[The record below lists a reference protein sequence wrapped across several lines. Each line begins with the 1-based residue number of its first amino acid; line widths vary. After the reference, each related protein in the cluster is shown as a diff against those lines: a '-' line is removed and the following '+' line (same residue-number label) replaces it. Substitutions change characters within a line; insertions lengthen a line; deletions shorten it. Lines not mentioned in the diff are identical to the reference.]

1 MSSMRTGIVR
11 VFRGFVRPGAE
22 EDFDAYLES
31 AVPQLLSSTGMQ
43 AIDIASTDDQSE
55 YLVLTVWR
63 DKESLQGFAGRDS
76 WQEPRLATEERRM
89 LARATVQ
96 HFRKVAG
103 FERMPLLDN
112 PTPNAHPRPG
122 TRVRLDAERGVAY
135 VDDRLVELPP
145 LEFRLL
151 EKFASA
157 PGKVLGPAELAR
169 ALWAG
174 SNRAHP
180 YDVRRSVYRLRRLLG
195 ADVGSN
201 LIRTRPGYGYFLDP

>member
-1 MSSMRTGIVR
+1 MPTGIVR

-22 EDFDAYLES
+22 EDYGALLES
-31 AVPQLLSSTGMQ
+31 AVPKLLTSSGIE
-43 AIDIASTDDQSE
+43 AIDIVSTDDQSE

-63 DKESLQGFAGRDS
+63 DKESLRGFAGQDS
-76 WQEPRLATEERRM
+76 WHEPKLDSDESRM
-89 LARATVQ
+89 LVRATVE
-96 HFRKVAG
+96 HFRRVAG
-103 FERMPLLDN
+103 FERLPLLDDPEAN
-112 PTPNAHPRPG
+112 TYPRPD

-157 PGKVLGPAELAR
+157 PGKVLGPAELAD

-174 SNRAHP
+174 STRTHP
-180 YDVRRSVYRLRRLLG
+180 YDVRRAVYKLRRLLG
-195 ADVGSN
+195 PQVGAT
-201 LIRTRPGYGYFLDP
+201 LIRTRPGYGYFLDSQG